1 MKVYVVIDTNV
12 VVSAMLTHNA
22 DSPTRLLFNK
32 VAEGQV
38 IPMLNDSIL
47 EEYEEVLMRP
57 KFKLASKDVSEVC
70 RLFDLR
76 GIKYVP
82 EIPGRDFIDPD
93 DQIFYETYLMR
104 DDAYRVTGNLKH
116 YPSEPR
122 ILSPHDM
129 MNVIH
134 IAENLSANL
143 LNEPSCE
150 YITEERQI
158 QIQRAL
164 QALDKSSQAALAN
177 GTANIPMTEIDEEIR
192 LYRTGK

>member
-82 EIPGRDFIDPD
+82 EIPGRNFIDPD

-104 DDAYRVTGNLKH
+104 DDAYLVEKPCVRDPRS
-116 YPSEPR
+116 PSAVDPR
-122 ILSPHDM
+122 KQ
-129 MNVIH
+129 V
-134 IAENLSANL
+134 
-143 LNEPSCE
+143 
-150 YITEERQI
+150 
-158 QIQRAL
+158 
-164 QALDKSSQAALAN
+164 
-177 GTANIPMTEIDEEIR
+177 
-192 LYRTGK
+192 